1 LLILPRNDKKSK
13 SMFSKAYKI
22 SSQYTHPLLI
32 SNRFYDGTVT
42 SGVGSFV
49 IINKEGWIATAGHI
63 LDSLLTYH
71 KHQAE
76 IEQYNAKTGAKIDPK
91 WISNHSIW
99 FGADHHFI
107 RQFHILGENDLA
119 IGKIENYNPDFVK
132 TYPVFKDPRKLE
144 PGTSLCKLGYP
155 FYDVKA
161 TFDEKNNQFRFDP
174 SVFPIPSFPIDGI
187 YTRNIITGKSPDGKF
202 DYKFLETSTPGLRGQ
217 SGGPTFDKDGKIW
230 AIQSQTHHL
239 PLGFSPTIKKDDKE
253 IEENQFLN
261 VGWGVHVEAILRFLD
276 EKGVKYQ
283 VD

>member
-1 LLILPRNDKKSK
+1 
-13 SMFSKAYKI
+13 MFSKAYKI